1 MKRIY
6 LKSSKFNALY
16 KLFVKIYCDVNID
29 KWWIKAV
36 YKYWIL
42 FYQRKVMDFKAAY
55 IEIYCEMNDVKNM
68 KRLIIWWIY
77 KYWNILLK
85 QLNWLIDWSNGIFYY
100 QRCVNNDFKLIAWF
114 YRFKP
119 IASQLFSAFVHR
131 FKPIASFI
139 AIYFVFQHLK
149 IALNIR
155 IAISFKV
162 CSLKIA
168 ILNFTR
174 IIRSFS

>member
-1 MKRIY
+1 MERIY
-6 LKSSKFNALY
+6 LKNSRFNALY
-16 KLFVKIYCDVNID
+16 KLFVKIYCYVNID

-77 KYWNILLK
+77 KYRNIL
-85 QLNWLIDWSNGIFYY
+85 WSIEAMDSLYEYY
-100 QRCVNNDFKLIAWF
+100 QYCMNNDFKLIAWF
-114 YRFKP
+114 YRFER

-139 AIYFVFQHLK
+139 AIYFIFQHLK

-168 ILNFTR
+168 ILNLTR

>member
-1 MKRIY
+1 MHFINCLWKSIVMLTSTSDG
-6 LKSSKFNALY
+6 LKQ
-16 KLFVKIYCDVNID
+16 CTNIEYYFIKG
-29 KWWIKAV
+29 KWWI
-36 YKYWIL
+36 L
-42 FYQRKVMDFKAAY
+42 
-55 IEIYCEMNDVKNM
+55 

-77 KYWNILLK
+77 KYRNIL
-85 QLNWLIDWSNGIFYY
+85 WSIETMDSLYEYY
-100 QRCVNNDFKLIAWF
+100 QYCMNNDFKLIAWF
-114 YRFKP
+114 YRFER

-139 AIYFVFQHLK
+139 AIYFIFQHLK

-168 ILNFTR
+168 ILNLTR